1 MSVTR
6 LGTTTWRN
14 QGIPFGIRDVDRLGH
29 MLVLGKTGV
38 GKSTLLANIAI
49 SDMRA
54 GHGLAVIDPHGAL
67 IEEVL
72 LHHVPSHRVKDV
84 IYLNPLDIERPV
96 PFNPLDHVDPRYHHL
111 VVSGVLSIMKKMW
124 ADSWG
129 NRLEHILRYSLLTLL
144 AYPGTTLLDVS
155 RLLLHQGFRQ
165 EVVGQVASRDL
176 RNFWRQEFDGYAT
189 MFRNEMSA
197 PVLNKVGQFPVNP
210 ILRSIV
216 GQADN
221 TFRMRE
227 VMDSGKILLVN
238 LARGRM
244 GEDAS
249 QLLGAMIITRL
260 WLAALS
266 RQDVPED
273 KRRPFYL
280 LVDEAHSLPGSFVE
294 MLSETRKYKLGVT
307 VAFQYLDQ
315 LNEAFR
321 AAIFGNVGT
330 MMSFRTGAEDA
341 ATMAREFNPI
351 FREVDFVNLP
361 KYTMVVK
368 LLIDGVPSQGFSA
381 QTLPLGGTLGATK
394 DEVVE
399 RSRNT
404 YGRPQTQNVSARTS
418 KGQGWGQRH
427 NPSQS

>member
-6 LGTTTWRN
+6 LDTTTWRN
-14 QGIPFGIRDVDRLGH
+14 QGIPFGIRDEDRLGH
-29 MLVLGKTGV
+29 MLVLGKTGM

-54 GHGLAVIDPHGAL
+54 GHGLAVVDPHGSL

-72 LHHVPSHRVKDV
+72 LHHVPPHRVKDV
-84 IYLNPLDIERPV
+84 IYLNPLDAERPV

-165 EVVGQVASRDL
+165 EVVGQLTNRDL
-176 RNFWRQEFDGYAT
+176 RDFWRQEFDGYAK
-189 MFRNEMSA
+189 MYRNEISA

-210 ILRSIV
+210 ILRGMV
-216 GQADN
+216 GQPEN
-221 TFRMRE
+221 TFTMRE
-227 VMDSGKILLVN
+227 VMDGGKILLVN

-266 RQDVPED
+266 RQDMLEA

-341 ATMAREFNPI
+341 AYMAKEFNPI
-351 FREVDFVNLP
+351 FRDVDFVNLS
-361 KYTMVVK
+361 KYMMVVK

-381 QTLPLGGTLGATK
+381 QTLPLGGTLGTTK
-394 DEVVE
+394 NEVVE
-399 RSRNT
+399 RSRKT
-404 YGRPQTQNVSARTS
+404 YGRPLTQLAPAQTSQ
-418 KGQGWGQRH
+418 GQGWSQRR
-427 NPSQS
+427 NPA